1 MKNQIVKSLFLA
13 GLLSVCANASYDKTI
28 TNFKKSGGKETKELL
43 SLIETDKY
51 YKKGVDYL
59 ENPEFI
65 ETREVKFQDP
75 EDKNKKVETIQQKLP
90 NWPKALAEFSKS
102 FDTYKN
108 PISAYTSLHIIKTL
122 YTKDQY
128 LKEFSKFSKYL
139 YENEKNIC
147 TAYIDYGEVLE
158 KGYYQKIDLAAANK
172 VYMEGFQKPECTG
185 WYKNILGSKI
195 SYVSGQLKSGQLKK

>member
-1 MKNQIVKSLFLA
+1 MRNTLLKTLFFTSFLVV
-13 GLLSVCANASYDKTI
+13 SANATFDKTI

-43 SLIETDKY
+43 TLLESDKF

-65 ETREVKFQDP
+65 ETKEVKFQDP

-90 NWPKALAEFSKS
+90 NWPKALAEFTKS
-102 FDTYKN
+102 FDANKN
-108 PISAYTSLHIIKTL
+108 PVSAYTSLHIIKTL
-122 YTKDQY
+122 YPKDQF

-147 TAYIDYGEVLE
+147 SAYIDYGEVLE
-158 KGYYQKIDLAAANK
+158 KGYYQKSDSATALK
-172 VYMEGFQKPECTG
+172 VYKEGFQKPECSG
-185 WYKNILGSKI
+185 WYRNILGSKI
-195 SYVSGQLKSGQLKK
+195 SYIQGQVKK